1 MYFSIKNYLKNT
13 RNYNAKHTFSLL
25 DATRQ
30 GKAAGFTLLVVVT
43 HARRT
48 LGGVDRIIHS

>member
-1 MYFSIKNYLKNT
+1 MYFNMKNYLKNIHNHT
-13 RNYNAKHTFSLL
+13 AKHAFSIL